1 MTERGYDAILMF
13 VCHLSKYAY
22 YGPCKSNMT
31 AEEFADIFL
40 RVIVARH
47 GMPKKLI
54 SDRDSWF
61 TSKFF
66 RALVARM
73 GCNHAMSLAYHP
85 QTNG

>member
-22 YGPCKSNMT
+22 YILCKSTMT

-40 RVIVARH
+40 RVIVTHH
-47 GMPKKLI
+47 GMPKKII
-54 SDRDSWF
+54 SDRDSRF
-61 TSKFF
+61 TSKFW

-73 GCNHAMSLAYHP
+73 GCDHAMSLAYQL

>member
-1 MTERGYDAILMF
+1 MTERGYDAILTF

-22 YGPCKSNMT
+22 YILCKSSMT

-40 RVIVARH
+40 RVIVASH
-47 GMPKKLI
+47 GVPKKII
-54 SDRDSWF
+54 SDCDSRF
-61 TSKFF
+61 TSKFW

-73 GCNHAMSLAYHP
+73 GCNHFVSLAYNL